1 LALAPHVDG
10 DPFGV
15 WSDGAE
21 WGPTPALQSDGCC
34 AGHQEDEMAVRK
46 TKRKAGAESGAKVQ
60 ADERLA
66 ADRPAAEAMSE
77 EPRVRQQ
84 SVPPT

>member
-1 LALAPHVDG
+1 MAPSGGQRPPCRAAVAARG
-10 DPFGV
+10 TRRTR
-15 WSDGAE
+15 W
-21 WGPTPALQSDGCC
+21 
-34 AGHQEDEMAVRK
+34 AVRK